1 MKSLYET
8 ILSSTD
14 AGKNAKLTDE
24 YILSKGFDKYSGG
37 FMKYI
42 GDKNKESL
50 WVYGPVKSGYFAQ
63 IWDEEYTYEIW
74 INTKVDFNDFVK
86 MKELELKARLDNYT
100 SAEKEENILRS
111 NLLKRVKIKEK
122 LKHLNK

>member
-1 MKSLYET
+1 MRTLYES
-8 ILSSTD
+8 ILASTD

-24 YILSKGFDKYSGG
+24 YILSKGFDKYSHG

-50 WVYGPVKSGYFAQ
+50 WIWGPVKSGYFAQ
-63 IWDEEYTYEIW
+63 MWDEENAYEVW
-74 INTKVDFNDFVK
+74 ITTKVDFNDFVK
-86 MKELELKARLDNYT
+86 MKELEIKARLDHDKS
-100 SAEKEENILRS
+100 SAKEASILSS

-122 LKHLNK
+122 LTHLSK

>member
-50 WVYGPVKSGYFAQ
+50 WVYGPVKGAYFAQ
-63 IWDEEYTYEIW
+63 MWDEENAYEIW
-74 INTKVDFNDFVK
+74 ITTKVDFNDLVK
-86 MKELELKARLDNYT
+86 MKELELKARLENDK
-100 SAEKEENILRS
+100 SAAKEANILSS

-122 LKHLNK
+122 LKHLDK